1 MRNMNVRTAWLA
13 ALPMFA
19 LVLVASALPAG
30 ADQSRDLNWSGSVR
44 AGTTLAVHDVNGA
57 IVADTAAGSE
67 ASLQAHAT
75 SKLGDLSQVRLPGE
89 QPANRIVV
97 CAVTPYEEVAE
108 DCTSRHAV

>member
-13 ALPMFA
+13 PLPMFA
-19 LVLVASALPAG
+19 LVLGAIALPAG
-30 ADQSRDLNWSGSVR
+30 ADQSRDLNWGGSVR

-75 SKLGDLSQVRLPGE
+75 SKLGDLSKVRLQGK
-89 QPANRIVV
+89 QSANGVLIFG
-97 CAVTPYEEVAE
+97 ATPYEGF
-108 DCTSRHAV
+108 